1 METKELLK
9 TFVSRCKQI
18 LKDELCGVY
27 LHGSAVMDCF
37 NAKKSDTDLIVVV
50 NNGIPDE
57 VKRAFMEMTVELD
70 ACAPRKGIEM
80 SVVRADVCDP
90 FVYPT
95 PYELHFSKGHLER
108 YTEDPDGYIRE
119 MKGTDRD
126 LAAHFTVIRKR
137 GRCLYGPPVEE
148 VFGEVPARD
157 YLDSIWFDVE
167 DAREDIKDAPT
178 YIILNLAR
186 VSAYCEEGTVL
197 SKKEGGEWAI
207 GNLPERFRPLIRS
220 ALDDYTASEDVEYG
234 TEDAAAYAEYM
245 IERIKRKTDGL
256 QSDN

>member
-1 METKELLK
+1 METKKLLE
-9 TFVSRCKQI
+9 TFVLRCKQI

-27 LHGSAVMDCF
+27 LHGSAVMGCF
-37 NAKKSDTDLIVVV
+37 NAKKSDIDLIVVV
-50 NNGIPDE
+50 NNGISDE

-108 YTEDPDGYIRE
+108 YMEDPDGYIRE

-137 GRCLYGPPVEE
+137 GRMSYRGVGGI
-148 VFGEVPARD
+148 V
-157 YLDSIWFDVE
+157 
-167 DAREDIKDAPT
+167 IKT
-178 YIILNLAR
+178 
-186 VSAYCEEGTVL
+186 
-197 SKKEGGEWAI
+197 
-207 GNLPERFRPLIRS
+207 
-220 ALDDYTASEDVEYG
+220 
-234 TEDAAAYAEYM
+234 
-245 IERIKRKTDGL
+245 
-256 QSDN
+256 